1 MIIGR
6 NASAIGI
13 AALLLSAQPSTP
25 QIVPTSHAPLPS
37 DPAALWL
44 APSGAA
50 GRTGRAG
57 ALVAWAR
64 GVELY
69 EQGKFIEALPV
80 LDSAALAG
88 TPLADYGSYYSGLA
102 LLRLSRFVEARAKLE
117 PLLEKPLEGY
127 LTEGVPLAAGEAAA
141 GAAEHERA
149 TAIYE
154 GLSSKKTVA
163 PDVVLLSLGRS
174 AIAAGAREKG
184 IAALRRVRYEY
195 PLSDSAPLADEELE
209 GLGDVAPRKETFDLD
224 LARAEKL
231 FAARRYAEARS
242 AFNALI
248 PLASGESREITD
260 LRIAESE
267 FYLRRFMLTCDG
279 TRPYLDAG
287 SRRAE
292 ARFFHLAA
300 LRELGQHDE
309 YLSRVRALVDEFP
322 GSSWAEEALN
332 NLGTHYILLNEDANA
347 AEAFRELYRRFPKGP
362 RAERAAWKLGWWGY
376 KTGNYAETIRVF
388 ESAAQTFPRSD
399 YRPSYLYWAG
409 RAHEQLEATAP
420 AIARYHVILVDYQNT
435 YYGRLADR
443 RLQLLE
449 KTARASRS
457 IASPPDVGSI
467 PAPPPTAERIRLL
480 LSLDLLDA
488 AENELRYAERVWG
501 TSPMIQATLAW
512 VYSREGDLRR
522 AITLMRRAYPQHLTA
537 AGASRLPDELLR
549 VIFPLEYWDSI
560 RRYATARDL
569 DPYLVA
575 ALIGQESTFDPA
587 IRSAANAWG
596 LMQIVPATGRRL
608 ARSLGI
614 PRFRTAMLTQPDLNI
629 RLGTTY
635 FARLVDQFG
644 AEHLALASY
653 NAGES
658 RVVRWIAERPGLER
672 DEFIDDIPFPET
684 QNYVKR
690 ILGTAEDYRALYSR
704 SRRGP

>member
-1 MIIGR
+1 
-6 NASAIGI
+6 
-13 AALLLSAQPSTP
+13 
-25 QIVPTSHAPLPS
+25 
-37 DPAALWL
+37 
-44 APSGAA
+44 A

-57 ALVAWAR
+57 ALVVWAR

-69 EQGKFIEALPV
+69 EQGKFAEALPI
-80 LDSAALAG
+80 LGDTARAG
-88 TPLADYGSYYSGLA
+88 TPLADYANYYTALA
-102 LLRLSRFVEARAKLE
+102 LIRLSRFAEARVRLN

-127 LTEGVPLAAGEAAA
+127 LTEGAPLAAGEAATGA
-141 GAAEHERA
+141 GDHARA
-149 TAIYE
+149 FAIYE
-154 GLSSKKTVA
+154 ALSATKTLA
-163 PDVVLLSLGRS
+163 PDVVLLRLGR
-174 AIAAGAREKG
+174 AALAAGAREKG
-184 IAALRRVRYEY
+184 IAALRRVRYEH
-195 PLSDSAPLADEELE
+195 PLSDSAPLADEDLE
-209 GLGDVAPRKETFDLD
+209 KLGDAAPRQETFDLD
-224 LARAEKL
+224 LARAERL
-231 FAARRYAEARS
+231 FGARKYAEARS
-242 AFNALI
+242 AFNALK
-248 PLASGESREITD
+248 PLAFEESREIVD
-260 LRIAESE
+260 LRVAESD
-267 FYLRRFMLTCDG
+267 FYLRRFTLVRDG
-279 TRPYLDAG
+279 TRPYLDKG

-309 YLSRVRALVDEFP
+309 YLQRVRAFVDEFP
-322 GSSWAEEALN
+322 DSSWSEEALN
-332 NLGTHYILLNEDANA
+332 NLGTHYILVNEDASA

-376 KTGNYAETIRVF
+376 KTGSYAETIRVF
-388 ESAAQTFPRSD
+388 ESAAAAFPRSD
-399 YRPSYLYWAG
+399 FRPSYLYWSA
-409 RAHEQLEATAP
+409 RAHEQLNAHSQ
-420 AIARYHVILVDYQNT
+420 AIACYRVILVDYQNT

-443 RLQLLE
+443 RLERLE
-449 KTARASRS
+449 KAARVSRV
-457 IASPPDVGSI
+457 IKQAPEAGSV
-467 PAPPPTAERIRLL
+467 PGPPPTADRIRLL
-480 LSLDLLDA
+480 LSLDLLNPALD
-488 AENELRYAERVWG
+488 ELRYAERVWG
-501 TSPMIQATLAW
+501 TSPPIQATLAW
-512 VYSREGDLRR
+512 VYSRQGDLRR

-537 AGASRLPDELLR
+537 AGAGRLPDDLMR
-549 VIFPLEYWDSI
+549 VMFPLEYWDAI

-575 ALIGQESTFDPA
+575 ALIGQESTFDPD

-614 PRFRTAMLTQPDLNI
+614 PRFRTAMLTQPELNI

-690 ILGTAEDYRALYSR
+690 ILGTAEDYRTLYGR
-704 SRRGP
+704 

>member
-25 QIVPTSHAPLPS
+25 QIVPTSHPPLPT

-57 ALVAWAR
+57 ALVAWSR

-69 EQGKFIEALPV
+69 EQGKFVEALPI
-80 LDSAALAG
+80 LESPALAG

-102 LLRLSRFVEARAKLE
+102 LIRLSRFVEARAKLE
-117 PLLEKPLEGY
+117 PLLGKSLEGY
-127 LTEGVPLAAGEAAA
+127 LAEGVPLAAGEAAS
-141 GAAEHERA
+141 GAEEHARA
-149 TAIYE
+149 SALYE

-174 AIAAGAREKG
+174 TIAAGAREKG

-209 GLGDVAPRKETFDLD
+209 RLGDVAPRKETFDLD

-242 AFNALI
+242 AFDELK
-248 PLASGESREITD
+248 PLASDESREITE
-260 LRIAESE
+260 LRIAESD
-267 FYLRRFMLTCDG
+267 FYLRRFMLARDG

-300 LRELGQHDE
+300 LRELGEHDE

-322 GSSWAEEALN
+322 DSSWAEEALN
-332 NLGTHYILLNEDANA
+332 NLGTHYILVNEDADA

-376 KTGNYAETIRVF
+376 KTGNYSETIRAF
-388 ESAAQTFPRSD
+388 ESAAGTFPRSD

-409 RAHEQLEATAP
+409 RAHEQLEATTP
-420 AIARYHVILVDYQNT
+420 AIARYHVILADYQNT

-443 RLQLLE
+443 RLQQLE
-449 KTARASRS
+449 KAARVSRS
-457 IASPPDVGSI
+457 IAQPPEIGSI
-467 PAPPPTAERIRLL
+467 PPPPPTAERIRLL

-488 AENELRYAERVWG
+488 AENELRYAERAWG

-522 AITLMRRAYPQHLTA
+522 AITLMRRAYPQHLTS

-549 VIFPLEYWDSI
+549 VIFPLEYWESI

-635 FARLVDQFG
+635 FARLVDQFR

-704 SRRGP
+704 RGP